1 MSNKQLFLPSGF
13 PRTPLGLGIGRY
25 VGQLQRVTLKF
36 CKSHGTSRGM
46 RDFIEHDLVQYAKD
60 NPGVVVYAKP
70 RRHRHPVIVAEYLN
84 GGKHWMDVANYS
96 RDDIIKW
103 MELVRT
109 QIHNSS
115 AMRLRKL
122 WHTNFPSIQ
131 GPWTPFTFK
140 DPKLN
145 LAQFPNKELGG
156 AVKLHPTATEQL
168 VELFKAQQ
176 LNDSEKKDDSEA
188 VQEGSE
194 HVQRA

>member
-13 PRTPLGLGIGRY
+13 PRAPLGLGIGRY
-25 VGQLQRVTLKF
+25 VCQLQRVTLKF
-36 CKSHGTSRGM
+36 CKNHGTSRGM
-46 RDFIEHDLVQYAKD
+46 RDFIEHNLVQYAKD

-70 RRHRHPVIVAEYLN
+70 RRHKHPVIVAEYLN

-96 RDDIIKW
+96 RDDITKW

-115 AMRLRKL
+115 AMRL
-122 WHTNFPSIQ
+122 
-131 GPWTPFTFK
+131 
-140 DPKLN
+140 
-145 LAQFPNKELGG
+145 
-156 AVKLHPTATEQL
+156 PTEKL

-188 VQEGSE
+188 VQEDSE